1 MPAGNYEDNADCTWT
16 VHCDRGDTPTVTFTS
31 FDTEGDYDFVS
42 IYNSAT
48 AGGATAVAELSGAMV
63 DLERK
68 DFTGQGADLTL
79 EFLSDESEG
88 AGGFVATYACGQ
100 GGH

>member
-1 MPAGNYEDNADCTWT
+1 
-16 VHCDRGDTPTVTFTS
+16 
-31 FDTEGDYDFVS
+31 
-42 IYNSAT
+42 
-48 AGGATAVAELSGAMV
+48 MV